1 MCERRIFMA
10 HEEKRLTLTSATQR
24 KTPVDDWG
32 SKEAPTGKPETV
44 HRATPRR
51 SIFEPIRNWWDSLV
65 DPTKVRRVTKT
76 EALRNSRDSILI
88 AVLMCVSLLVVRKVF
103 PTLFVGLG
111 MVEVLC
117 MFMTGLE
124 IRDAIANNESF
135 RAAQRHAERASG
147 RLIRSYLLGV
157 IVLTALAVWI
167 KSGVQWANDFPLL
180 QTFAEKQIGM
190 VNETLEWFTKV
201 F

>member
-1 MCERRIFMA
+1 MA
-10 HEEKRLTLTSATQR
+10 HEEKRRLTTLASATPATSR

-32 SKEAPTGKPETV
+32 STGKPEKV

-65 DPTKVRRVTKT
+65 DPTKVRRVTET
-76 EALRNSRDSILI
+76 EALRNSRDNILI
-88 AVLMCVSLLVVRKVF
+88 AVLMCVSLIMLRKMF

-135 RAAQRHAERASG
+135 REAQRHAERASG

-190 VNETLEWFTKV
+190 INETLEWFTKV